1 MKNTAIKKMTLAL
14 SVLALNIG
22 LTIGTIPV
30 KAAET
35 MLSHSQQALPSLAP
49 MLAKV
54 MPSVVSISVE
64 GSTTVNN
71 SRMPPQFQDFFGK
84 RSPFCQEDSPF
95 QDSPFCQRSS
105 PSMKEKFKG
114 LGSGVVINANKGYIV
129 TNYHLV
135 ENANKIQVQL
145 DDGRQYNAEV
155 VGKDPRTDIAL
166 LQLKNFKNLTAAKMA
181 DSDELRVGDYVVA
194 IGNPY
199 GLGETAT
206 SGIVSALGRSGL
218 NRENYEN
225 FIQTDAAINR
235 GNSGGALVN
244 LNGELV
250 GMNTAI
256 LTPDGGNIG
265 IGFAI
270 PSNMLKDLTNQMAK
284 GGEVKRSE
292 LGIVGAELNAELA
305 KEMNLN
311 VQKGA
316 LVTQVLPKSAAEK
329 AGIKVGDTI
338 VKINDKPLNSF
349 FELRAKIGTLPVGS
363 NVTLGLLRD
372 SKLISLKV
380 ILEESV
386 RDKIE
391 SENIAGIQGAELS
404 DFSGKGVKVNN
415 VKAGSTAAALGL
427 KKGDIITHVAQ
438 QKIKNIAE
446 LRKILDKKS
455 HLLILNIE
463 RGEEKLLIIIQNK

>member
-1 MKNTAIKKMTLAL
+1 
-14 SVLALNIG
+14 
-22 LTIGTIPV
+22 
-30 KAAET
+30 
-35 MLSHSQQALPSLAP
+35 
-49 MLAKV
+49 
-54 MPSVVSISVE
+54 
-64 GSTTVNN
+64 
-71 SRMPPQFQDFFGK
+71 
-84 RSPFCQEDSPF
+84 
-95 QDSPFCQRSS
+95 
-105 PSMKEKFKG
+105 
-114 LGSGVVINANKGYIV
+114 
-129 TNYHLV
+129 
-135 ENANKIQVQL
+135 
-145 DDGRQYNAEV
+145 
-155 VGKDPRTDIAL
+155 
-166 LQLKNFKNLTAAKMA
+166 
-181 DSDELRVGDYVVA
+181 
-194 IGNPY
+194 
-199 GLGETAT
+199 
-206 SGIVSALGRSGL
+206 
-218 NRENYEN
+218 
-225 FIQTDAAINR
+225 
-235 GNSGGALVN
+235 
-244 LNGELV
+244 
-250 GMNTAI
+250 
-256 LTPDGGNIG
+256 
-265 IGFAI
+265 
-270 PSNMLKDLTNQMAK
+270 
-284 GGEVKRSE
+284 
-292 LGIVGAELNAELA
+292 
-305 KEMNLN
+305 MNLN

-386 RDKIE
+386 RNKIE

-438 QKIKNIAE
+438 KKIKNIAE